1 MPVFALIPQDIASCK
16 SNRLALRVIMGKEDL
31 SHIAHCGHIIE
42 IMSGHFIGPEGKIE
56 NMRATIERATLL
68 KSLSHVQSVVE
79 RRNTIP
85 ILSNVLIEANDSG
98 SIKLTATDLDLQ
110 IVETFAAE
118 VETAGATT
126 VSAHTL
132 FEIARKLPE
141 GSQVQLHAA
150 DGRMAV
156 NAGRARF
163 SLSTLPRDDFPII
176 AEGDLPTSFE
186 LPAASLIQI
195 IDKTRFAISTE
206 ETRYYLNGIFL
217 HVAEEDAPVLKAAA
231 TDGHRLAR
239 VTLPRPAGAD
249 GMPDIIIPRKCIG
262 EIRKLLDESG
272 DANIQIDLSAS
283 KIRFTFDS
291 AILTSKLI
299 DGTFPD
305 YSRVIPTGNDKL
317 LKIDPKA
324 FSQGVDRVA
333 TIATEK
339 TRAVKMALDTDK
351 ITLSVTSPEN
361 GTAAEEVS
369 GEYKSDGFEIGF
381 NARYLMDI
389 LAEIEGD
396 MVELHLADGSAP
408 TLIRE
413 NDKSSA
419 LYVLMPM
426 RV

>member
-1 MPVFALIPQDIASCK
+1 MK
-16 SNRLALRVIMGKEDL
+16 
-31 SHIAHCGHIIE
+31 
-42 IMSGHFIGPEGKIE
+42 
-56 NMRATIERATLL
+56 ATVERATLL
-68 KSLSHVQSVVE
+68 KSLGHVQSVVE

-85 ILSNVLIEANDSG
+85 ILSNVLIEADGSG

-110 IVETFAAE
+110 VVETFAAK
-118 VETAGATT
+118 VETPGATT

-141 GSQVQLHAA
+141 GSEVQMNAA

-163 SLSTLPRDDFPII
+163 SLATLPRDDFPMI
-176 AEGDLPTSFE
+176 AEGELPTSFE
-186 LPAASLIQI
+186 LPATSLIQI

-206 ETRYYLNGIFL
+206 ETRYYLNGIFF
-217 HVAEEDAPVLKAAA
+217 HVADDGEPVLKAAA

-239 VTLPRPAGAD
+239 VTLPRPGGAE
-249 GMPDIIIPRKCIG
+249 GMPDIIVPRKTIG

-283 KIRFTFDS
+283 KIRFTFDN

-305 YSRVIPTGNDKL
+305 YNRVIPTGNDKL

-324 FSQGVDRVA
+324 FFQGVDRVA

-339 TRAVKMALDTDK
+339 TRAVKMALGTDK

-361 GTAAEEVS
+361 GTAAEEVP
-369 GEYKSDGFEIGF
+369 GEYKSDSFEIGF
-381 NARYLMDI
+381 NANYLKDI
-389 LAEIEGD
+389 LNEIESD
-396 MVELHLADGSAP
+396 HVELHLADASAP

-413 NDKSSA
+413 NDKSPA

>member
-1 MPVFALIPQDIASCK
+1 
-16 SNRLALRVIMGKEDL
+16 
-31 SHIAHCGHIIE
+31 
-42 IMSGHFIGPEGKIE
+42 
-56 NMRATIERATLL
+56 MRATIERATLL

-85 ILSNVLIEANDSG
+85 ILSNVLIEASADG

-110 IVETFAAE
+110 IVETFAAS
-118 VETAGATT
+118 VETAGAIT

-132 FEIARKLPE
+132 FEIARKLPD

-163 SLSTLPRDDFPII
+163 SLATLPRDDFPMI

-186 LPAASLIQI
+186 LPASSLIQI

-217 HVAEEDAPVLKAAA
+217 HVAEDDVPVIKAAA

-262 EIRKLLDESG
+262 EVRKLLDESG

-283 KIRFTFDS
+283 KIRFTFDIVS
-291 AILTSKLI
+291 TGDRAILTSKLI

-317 LKIDPKA
+317 LRIDPKA

-339 TRAVKMALDTDK
+339 TRAVKMALEKDK

-369 GEYKSDGFEIGF
+369 GEYSSDGFEIGF

-389 LAEIEGD
+389 LSEIEGD
-396 MVELHLADGSAP
+396 TVELHLADGSAP

-413 NDKSSA
+413 NDKSAA